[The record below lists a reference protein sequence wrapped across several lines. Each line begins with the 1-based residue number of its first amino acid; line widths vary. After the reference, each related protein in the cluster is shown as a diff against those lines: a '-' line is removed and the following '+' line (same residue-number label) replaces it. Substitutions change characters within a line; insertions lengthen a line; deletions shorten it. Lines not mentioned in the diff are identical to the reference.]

1 MQTISLA
8 NLSFMFLPIFVVG
21 VAYFKWTRNL
31 YEIPKAVF
39 RMVLQLLLI
48 GYILVYIFDTK
59 LPAVG
64 FFIVFFMIGVSS
76 FIALRNIDNK
86 SFGEYKKI
94 FISIFIGGS
103 LNLLLVIFFV
113 LDISSYE
120 PRYIIPLAGMI
131 YANSMNV
138 VSLASERFEKEIKN
152 NNFFLARGTAF
163 KASLIPQINTFLA
176 VGLVSLP
183 GMMTGQI
190 LSGADPLI
198 AARYQI
204 MVMSM
209 VLGSAGISV
218 IIYLVL
224 KNKGTSKNH
233 TQPI

>member
-1 MQTISLA
+1 MQTISLT
-8 NLSFMFLPIFVVG
+8 NLSFMFLPILMVGFV
-21 VAYFKWTRNL
+21 YFRWTKNI

-39 RMVLQLLLI
+39 RMILQLLLI
-48 GYILVYIFDTK
+48 GYVLVYIFNTK
-59 LPAVG
+59 IPAIG

-86 SFGEYKKI
+86 NFAEYKKI
-94 FISIFIGGS
+94 FISIFIGGTF
-103 LNLLLVIFFV
+103 NLILVIFFV
-113 LDISSYE
+113 LEINSYE

-138 VSLASERFEKEIKN
+138 ISLASERFEKEIKN
-152 NNFFLARGTAF
+152 NSYFFARSIAF
-163 KASLIPQINTFLA
+163 RASLIPQINTFLA

-218 IIYLVL
+218 IIYLLL
-224 KNKGTSKNH
+224 KKN
-233 TQPI
+233 